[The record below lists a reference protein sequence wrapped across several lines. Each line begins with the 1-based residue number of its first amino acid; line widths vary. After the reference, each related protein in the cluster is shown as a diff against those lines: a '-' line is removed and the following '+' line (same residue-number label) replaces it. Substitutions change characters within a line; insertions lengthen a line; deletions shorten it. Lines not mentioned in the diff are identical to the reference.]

1 MTVPARSRFGEGKA
15 LTVASLHIYPIKSLG
30 GFSVEEARTTER
42 GFEHDR
48 RWMLVDE
55 NGRFFSQR
63 EIATMACLHCSPA
76 QNGFQVTDIRTE
88 EHLELPW
95 ALEHGDKVQASVWAD
110 PVIAVRAPAKFSEW
124 FSDRLG
130 RSVSLVFMPDGTRR
144 PVDPTYATGITS
156 LSDGF
161 PYLIISQASLD
172 DLNARISS
180 AHPHISPS
188 AHSRIARSADPHIH
202 PSAHPL
208 PMDRFRPNIVVEGG
222 AAFQEDEWR
231 DITIGD
237 VRFSLVK
244 PCARCVIPTT
254 DQRSGERGPEPLR
267 TLAGFRR
274 RVTPEGAVK
283 VEFGMN
289 AMALGGDIV
298 RVGDLVAQ

>member
-1 MTVPARSRFGEGKA
+1 MT

-30 GFSVEEARTTER
+30 GFSVSEAHTTDR

-48 RWMLVDE
+48 RWMLVDDT
-55 NGRFFSQR
+55 GRFFSQR
-63 EIATMACLHCSPA
+63 EIAAMACLHCSP
-76 QNGFQVTDIRTE
+76 QENGFRVADIRCD

-95 ALEHGDKVQASVWAD
+95 TLEHGGTVQASVWAD
-110 PVIAVRAPAKFSEW
+110 PVIAVRAPATFSEW

-208 PMDRFRPNIVVEGG
+208 SMDRFRPNIVIAGG
-222 AAFQEDEWR
+222 QAFQEDGWKEF
-231 DITIGD
+231 TIGD
-237 VRFSLVK
+237 AHFSLVK
-244 PCARCVIPTT
+244 PCARWIHRPP
-254 DQRSGERGPEPLR
+254 SGRWWLSAP
-267 TLAGFRR
+267 RR
-274 RVTPEGAVK
+274 MTRRPSVPDRK
-283 VEFGMN
+283 
-289 AMALGGDIV
+289 
-298 RVGDLVAQ
+298 